1 MTLIRMGCAILLA
14 LGLALILAPT
24 SATAAESGEIVA
36 LRGGTLERLERGV
49 WREIV
54 VHAAVRTGDRLRTG
68 KGAVA
73 VIAFPVL
80 GRFVM
85 GPGAEIELGREPKD
99 FTTQVDRG
107 ALWLRTTPSAGSRAA
122 LSSPY
127 AIAGVRGTA
136 FSMLYSADGKTV
148 CACTCSGSVEVQTP
162 DGAKV
167 QVARGQYVAIDAG
180 ASAPVAAQSS
190 LDLLEQRG
198 TVFDFCQSCHVAGG
212 KGKLRPDWRGG
223 YP

>member
-1 MTLIRMGCAILLA
+1 MTLTRMGCAMLLA
-14 LGLALILAPT
+14 LGLALMLIPT
-24 SATAAESGEIVA
+24 GAIAAESGEIVA
-36 LRGGTLERLERGV
+36 LRGGTLERLERDV

-54 VHAAVRTGDRLRTG
+54 VHAAVRVGDRLRTG

-85 GPGAEIELGREPKD
+85 GPGSEIELGRAPKD

-107 ALWLRTTPSAGSRAA
+107 ALWLRATPTAGSRAA

-148 CACTCSGSVEVQTP
+148 CACTCTGSVEVRTP

-167 QVARGQYVAIDAG
+167 QVPRGAIRGYQCGRVGARVGAVLPGPLGAARHRVRFLPELPHRRRQGQ
-180 ASAPVAAQSS
+180 AA
-190 LDLLEQRG
+190 
-198 TVFDFCQSCHVAGG
+198 A
-212 KGKLRPDWRGG
+212 
-223 YP
+223 